1 MDVISRQAGR
11 RAGKIGARVSAFALA
26 IALGTFLAASALAVG
41 STPSA
46 AVYHKSGTTIQG
58 SLGTLK
64 PPTTTTTPA
73 GTTPAATTPAATTPA
88 STTPAATLGSS
99 AASATKPGTQLP
111 FTGLDLGLVVGAG
124 FVLIALGFSLRRLTR
139 KPSTP

>member
-1 MDVISRQAGR
+1 MDVTSKDATRK
-11 RAGKIGARVSAFALA
+11 AGKLGVRACAFALA
-26 IALGTFLAASALAVG
+26 IMLGTFLAASALAVG
-41 STPSA
+41 STPAA
-46 AVYHKSGTTIQG
+46 AVYHKSGTTVQG

-73 GTTPAATTPAATTPA
+73 A
-88 STTPAATLGSS
+88 TTPAATLGKT
-99 AASATKPGTQLP
+99 AASPTKPGAALP